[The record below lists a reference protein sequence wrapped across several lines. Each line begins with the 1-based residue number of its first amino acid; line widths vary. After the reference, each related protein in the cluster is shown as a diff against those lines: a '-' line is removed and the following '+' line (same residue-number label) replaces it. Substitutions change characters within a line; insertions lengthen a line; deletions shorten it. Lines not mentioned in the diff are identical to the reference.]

1 MKLKIIFLAFSIC
14 FFSCKK
20 DKETTPDDP
29 LTNSTTNIKYSG
41 DFVDGPNGTVEG
53 IAKIYKNTNGIYELK
68 LENFRSSNGPNL
80 HVYLSREEFPVN
92 YLDLGKLR
100 SLKGDQV
107 YEISE
112 NMDDKPY
119 TYVCIFCVDFK
130 HLFGSTKF

>member
-1 MKLKIIFLAFSIC
+1 MKLKIILVALSIS

-20 DKETTPDDP
+20 DKEATPVEPIGSTTP
-29 LTNSTTNIKYSG
+29 IKYSG
-41 DFVDGPNGTVEG
+41 DFIDGPNGTVEG
-53 IAKIYKNTNGIYELK
+53 IAKIYKNINGKYALK

-80 HVYLSREEFPVN
+80 HVYLSKEEFPVN